1 MLPRRLLS
9 VGGPTTVLEA
19 VQLLEREGYTATVTV
34 GDDGTIRCGS
44 CRESCPLENAPV
56 DRVYRFE
63 GTSDPDDEAIVLG
76 LRCPGCDAKA
86 TLAMP
91 FGPTADPKL
100 LQGLVLLDRRFR
112 EQ

>member
-1 MLPRRLLS
+1 VTQP
-9 VGGPTTVLEA
+9 GEATTIREA
-19 VQLLEREGYTATVTV
+19 VEQLEREGYTATVTV

-44 CRESCPLENAPV
+44 CAESTALEHALV

-63 GTSDPDDEAIVLG
+63 GASDPDDEAIVLG

-86 TLAMP
+86 TLAAP
-91 FGPTADPKL
+91 YGPTADPKL
-100 LQGLVLLDRRFR
+100 LQSLVLLDRRFR

>member
-1 MLPRRLLS
+1 MDR
-9 VGGPTTVLEA
+9 PTSVLEA
-19 VQLLEREGYTATVTV
+19 VQLLERDGYTATVTV

-44 CRESCPLENAPV
+44 CREPCALEHALV

-63 GTSDPDDEAIVLG
+63 GASDPDDEAIVLG

-91 FGPTADPKL
+91 FGPNADPQL
-100 LQGLVLLDRRFR
+100 LRGLVLLDERFR
-112 EQ
+112 GQ